1 MIDDTRRKRA
11 RADELALIPPP
22 SITRPPTYWQLM
34 LGWPF
39 FWDHPSSDLVAWAR
53 ERLADAPN
61 EAVRTALAAAGER
74 GTVRAALAIGAA
86 YDAAAADT
94 RLPRET
100 RDECQDHAIRARIS
114 AAFLGDVDSA
124 LRAALDVDTEYTTR
138 HCDAER
144 RFLLVTRQE
153 LMETARHATVEA
165 YRPARSRGPLRG
177 QVWVDLVA
185 RAEVVSVFKETRPT
199 GPVRDDIWFLPDDL
213 DEAFGAEP
221 VAETNGVVVFPA
233 AMAEHAGKEVQK
245 ELKRYLG
252 DALGARLPLVPVPED
267 WDAWERRL
275 IGEAPWMAPFV
286 RAVRASQGGRT
297 HWGGGVICVE
307 GPPGA
312 GKTRMARR
320 IAEVSGLPVAR
331 FNCDNTSDNSG
342 LGGTSIRWLS
352 AHPGVVDRL
361 LSSSRSGNGV
371 VILDEIPRASG
382 SRRNGAGEPHDLMH
396 GLFEPESA
404 RAWRSPYLLAEID
417 VSHVLYLCT
426 ANETASLPSSLRDR
440 MRIVRVGE
448 PEAGHLGVLAPA
460 LAREACRELGLDE
473 RWGALDAEELA
484 ALAEA
489 WQGGSI
495 RRLAKL
501 VSGVLQARDA
511 APVAR
516 D

>member
-11 RADELALIPPP
+11 RADKLALTPPP
-22 SITRPPTYWQLM
+22 SITRPPTYLQLM
-34 LGWPF
+34 LGWEF
-39 FWDHPSSDLVAWAR
+39 FWSHPASDLVAWSR

-61 EAVRTALAAAGER
+61 EGVRAALDRAGER
-74 GTVRAALAIGAA
+74 GTVRAAVAIVTA

-100 RDECQDHAIRARIS
+100 RDECLDHAIRARLS
-114 AAFLGDVDSA
+114 AAFLGDVDSC
-124 LRAALDVDTEYTTR
+124 LRAALDVDTEYATR

-144 RFLLVTRQE
+144 RLLLVTRQE
-153 LMETARHATVEA
+153 LLETARHATVEA
-165 YRPARSRGPLRG
+165 YRPTTSRAPLRG

-221 VAETNGVVVFPA
+221 VAETAGVVVFPA

-297 HWGGGVICVE
+297 HWGGGVVCVE

-320 IAEVSGLPVAR
+320 IAEVSGLPGAR

-342 LGGTSIRWLS
+342 LGGTSVRWLS

-361 LSSSRSGNGV
+361 LSSTRSANGV

-396 GLFEPESA
+396 GLFEPETA

-448 PEAGHLGVLAPA
+448 PGADHLGVLAPA

-489 WQGGSI
+489 WRGGSI

-501 VSGVLQARDA
+501 VSGVIQARDA

-516 D
+516 H